1 MEETEVRGG
10 NERAPGTLCPHSF
23 LCILIQP
30 NLFLF
35 SLIEFLRLT
44 SADDKGTG
52 NGYRWRHQSGVGSG
66 IF

>member
-1 MEETEVRGG
+1 MEETEVSGG

-35 SLIEFLRLT
+35 SLIELLRLT

-52 NGYRWRHQSGVGSG
+52 NGYWWRYQSGVGSG

>member
-1 MEETEVRGG
+1 MEETEVSGG
-10 NERAPGTLCPHSF
+10 NKRAPGTLCPHSF
-23 LCILIQP
+23 LSILIQP

-35 SLIEFLRLT
+35 SLTELLGLT

>member
-1 MEETEVRGG
+1 MEETEVSGD

-35 SLIEFLRLT
+35 SLIELLRLT
-44 SADDKGTG
+44 STDDKGTG
-52 NGYRWRHQSGVGSG
+52 NGYWWRHQLGVGSD